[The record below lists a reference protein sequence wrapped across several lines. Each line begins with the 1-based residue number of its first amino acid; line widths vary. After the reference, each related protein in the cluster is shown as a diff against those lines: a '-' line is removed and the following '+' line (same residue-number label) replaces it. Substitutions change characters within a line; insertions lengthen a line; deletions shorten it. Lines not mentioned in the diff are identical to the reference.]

1 MVCSSGCSCV
11 WFSEC
16 WVDIRCCCV
25 CCRSLIN
32 PVVSIEDWTK
42 CLVGR
47 TVRDGVLKSWR
58 IALIYLLTKKNSKQ
72 SMKLLKESLMLSVS
86 VFSFQVCGLPC
97 TSCFGQS
104 ASNLPM
110 NIMHVE
116 LLEPGLV
123 VHVEYRMAALYT
135 SF

>member
-1 MVCSSGCSCV
+1 V
-11 WFSEC
+11 E
-16 WVDIRCCCV
+16 IRCCCV
-25 CCRSLIN
+25 CCRSLKTQ
-32 PVVSIEDWTK
+32 VLSIEDWARW
-42 CLVGR
+42 LFGR
-47 TVRDGVLKSWR
+47 IVRNGVLELWR

-72 SMKLLKESLMLSVS
+72 SMKLLKASLMLSVS
-86 VFSFQVCGLPC
+86 VFFFQVCGLPC

-116 LLEPGLV
+116 FIEPGLV
-123 VHVEYRMAALYT
+123 ANVEYRMDALYT